1 MSSWPSTVSEIQRVL
16 QIPPGKF
23 KVKKLDDGEVLQL
36 PVSRDFVLRASDTS
50 RLAAVATPTNRTPVG
65 VCIDFSDSIVGIMY
79 GNAELR
85 VFKNK
90 DKCVNVN
97 MESGI
102 DIDEVARFI
111 EMSNVHP
118 VLADID
124 AEDCGDHVAL
134 KSSGPLLYH
143 VKMQDFGKPML
154 FNFQE
159 KACVLTMPARKTKRR
174 RITRT

>member
-1 MSSWPSTVSEIQRVL
+1 M
-16 QIPPGKF
+16 PPGKF

-36 PVSRDFVLRASDTS
+36 PVARDFILNASDTS
-50 RLAAVATPTNRTPVG
+50 RLAAVATPTNRTPIG
-65 VCIDFSDSIVGIMY
+65 VCVDFSDSLVGIMY

-97 MESGI
+97 MDAGV
-102 DIDEVARFI
+102 DIEEVSRFI

-134 KSSGPLLYH
+134 TSSGPLLYL
-143 VKMQDFGKPML
+143 VKMQDFGKKML
-154 FNFQE
+154 FNFE
-159 KACVLTMPARKTKRR
+159 KKTCELKIPLRSTKRR
-174 RITRT
+174 KITQTWQ

>member
-16 QIPPGKF
+16 QMPPGKF

-36 PVSRDFVLRASDTS
+36 PVARDFVFNASDTS
-50 RLAAVATPTNRTPVG
+50 RLAAVSTPTNRTPIG

-79 GNAELR
+79 GSAELR
-85 VFKNK
+85 VFKDK
-90 DKCVNVN
+90 EKCVNVN
-97 MESGI
+97 LESGV
-102 DIDEVARFI
+102 DVDEVSRFI

-124 AEDCGDHVAL
+124 AEDFGDYVAL

-143 VKMQDFGKPML
+143 VKMQDFGKKIQ

-159 KACVLTMPARKTKRR
+159 KACVLQMPARKSKRR
-174 RITRT
+174 KITQT